1 MSLGL
6 QAKLLKAIE
15 EKTFRRLGG
24 EKEIKVKV
32 RIVAS
37 TNVDLAAAMQERKF
51 REDLYYRLNEI
62 QITLPPLRDRGE
74 DVILLATSFI
84 EEFGRQYNLGSRILS
99 ENSEELLRQY
109 HWPGNVRELRNAVK
123 RAMIMS
129 DAETL
134 TPEMIPVSIR
144 STNSLATRIW
154 NSKQLVIDIPK
165 GSVSFE
171 EVEKQLIEHILR
183 TTDWNKN
190 QAARMLKISRPRLLR
205 KIEKYGLDPMEK
217 EV

>member
-24 EKEIKVKV
+24 EKEIQVKV

-51 REDLYYRLNEI
+51 REDLFYRLNEI

-84 EEFGRQYNLGSRILS
+84 EEFGR
-99 ENSEELLRQY
+99 
-109 HWPGNVRELRNAVK
+109 
-123 RAMIMS
+123 
-129 DAETL
+129 
-134 TPEMIPVSIR
+134 
-144 STNSLATRIW
+144 
-154 NSKQLVIDIPK
+154 
-165 GSVSFE
+165 
-171 EVEKQLIEHILR
+171 
-183 TTDWNKN
+183 
-190 QAARMLKISRPRLLR
+190 
-205 KIEKYGLDPMEK
+205 
-217 EV
+217 